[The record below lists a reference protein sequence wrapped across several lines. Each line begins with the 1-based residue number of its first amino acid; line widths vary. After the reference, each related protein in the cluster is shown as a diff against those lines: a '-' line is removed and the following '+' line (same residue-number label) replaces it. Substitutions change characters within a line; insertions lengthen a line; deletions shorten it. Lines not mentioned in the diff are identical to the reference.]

1 MLTLI
6 ILTIFLTIAIIT
18 INFRKNKDI
27 EKLSISL
34 GIFILISIFV
44 GLGNMTRSIIP
55 LFIAHFVFVTI
66 SWGGLI
72 VYIIRDKL
80 YLKIIFLPILTLFLY
95 VILVELIGSNGLL
108 G

>member
-6 ILTIFLTIAIIT
+6 ILTIFLTIAIMT
-18 INFRKNKDI
+18 INFRRNKDI
-27 EKLSISL
+27 EKLFISL
-34 GIFILISIFV
+34 AIFILISIFV

-55 LFIAHFVFVTI
+55 LFIAHFVLVAI

-72 VYIIRDKL
+72 VYTIRDKL
-80 YLKIIFLPILTLFLY
+80 YLKIIFLPILTLLLY